1 MNFNCNNNRKEGGMA
16 AVPIV
21 LALGIIIVALAV
33 GVTAMTV
40 SDSIVAQ
47 GSLQSSRAR
56 QYADAGAHDALIR
69 ISRNK
74 FYECAVPA
82 LPAGCYTLDLV
93 ENGCATN
100 GGCARVTVTGTTSAK
115 VIQVAGRVGGNIRK
129 IEVNATLDGLGNG
142 EILSTEWVELVN

>member
-1 MNFNCNNNRKEGGMA
+1 MYIHSILQQKERGMA

-21 LALGIIIVALAV
+21 LALGIMIVALAV

-69 ISRNK
+69 IARNK
-74 FYECAVPA
+74 FYECTLPA
-82 LPAGCYTLDLV
+82 LPSGCYALDFV
-93 ENGCATN
+93 ENGCSAN
-100 GGCARVTVTGTTSAK
+100 KGCARVMVTSTTTGK
-115 VIQVAGRVGGNIRK
+115 VILVDGRVGGNIRK
-129 IEVNATLDGLGNG
+129 IEVIATLDAGGNG
-142 EILSTEWVELVN
+142 EILSTTWSELTN